1 MNSGGGEEENPR
13 LEVLFS
19 SVSESVGLSMFF
31 ITCFFI
37 ELYLLGS
44 TTTETEGNGREAIF
58 SCQKPRASQVS
69 LNGDVCNTQL
79 EM

>member
-1 MNSGGGEEENPR
+1 MNSGGGKKKIH
-13 LEVLFS
+13 VWKFCFC

-37 ELYLLGS
+37 ELFLLGS
-44 TTTETEGNGREAIF
+44 TTAETEENGREAIF